1 MAPFFSNWIVL
12 LLTSLLLQNF
22 SVHALPNPES
32 SSFGRSSSGA
42 AAAVPRVLFPR
53 GRNAIE
59 GLLAST
65 DLVKRDS
72 DDESPA
78 RKGDAGE
85 HSTTQHKTDKEQ
97 HHVDGKVPA
106 ADKEH
111 HVGENQQKTDK
122 EHHVDGKVSA
132 SDKEHHVGEKVPAA
146 DQQKTD
152 KKHHVDEKV
161 AASDQQEAVAG
172 GGHPQTH
179 ITAAEA
185 ARGGKVIKSGTD
197 SAGPAKPAGKVLGKG
212 KGGQKSGAKGTGKSK
227 AGQESDDGKQT
238 GVSLVGL

>member
-12 LLTSLLLQNF
+12 LLTGLLLQNF

-32 SSFGRSSSGA
+32 SSFGKSSSGA

-59 GLLAST
+59 GLLTST
-65 DLVKRDS
+65 ELVKRDS
-72 DDESPA
+72 EDESPA
-78 RKGDAGE
+78 SKGDAGK
-85 HSTTQHKTDKEQ
+85 HSTTH
-97 HHVDGKVPA
+97 
-106 ADKEH
+106 
-111 HVGENQQKTDK
+111 KTDK
-122 EHHVDGKVSA
+122 EHHVDGKVPA
-132 SDKEHHVGEKVPAA
+132 SDKEHHVGGKVPAADKEHHVGEKVPAA

-152 KKHHVDEKV
+152 KEHHVGGNV
-161 AASDQQEAVAG
+161 AAADQQEAVAG

-227 AGQESDDGKQT
+227 AEQESDDGKQT

>member
-22 SVHALPNPES
+22 SVHALPNPELS
-32 SSFGRSSSGA
+32 SSFGQSSSR
-42 AAAVPRVLFPR
+42 AAAVPRVLLFPR

-59 GLLAST
+59 GLAST
-65 DLVKRDS
+65 ELVKRDS

-78 RKGDAGE
+78 SKADAGK
-85 HSTTQHKTDKEQ
+85 HSTTQHKTDKE
-97 HHVDGKVPA
+97 HHVGGKVPA
-106 ADKEH
+106 ADKEHHVGEKVSASDKEH

-122 EHHVDGKVSA
+122 EHHVG
-132 SDKEHHVGEKVPAA
+132 GKVPAA
-146 DQQKTD
+146 DQQKT
-152 KKHHVDEKV
+152 
-161 AASDQQEAVAG
+161 VAG
-172 GGHPQTH
+172 GHQPQTH

-197 SAGPAKPAGKVLGKG
+197 SAGPAKPAGKVSGKG

-227 AGQESDDGKQT
+227 AEQESDDGKQT

>member
-1 MAPFFSNWIVL
+1 M
-12 LLTSLLLQNF
+12 
-22 SVHALPNPES
+22 
-32 SSFGRSSSGA
+32 
-42 AAAVPRVLFPR
+42 PRVLFPR

-78 RKGDAGE
+78 SKGDAGK
-85 HSTTQHKTDKEQ
+85 HSTTHKTDKE
-97 HHVDGKVPA
+97 HHVGEKVSA

-111 HVGENQQKTDK
+111 HVGGKVPAADQQKT
-122 EHHVDGKVSA
+122 
-132 SDKEHHVGEKVPAA
+132 DKEHHVGEKVPAA
-146 DQQKTD
+146 
-152 KKHHVDEKV
+152 
-161 AASDQQEAVAG
+161 DQQEAVAG

-185 ARGGKVIKSGTD
+185 ARGGKVIKSGSD
-197 SAGPAKPAGKVLGKG
+197 SLPPAKPAGKVLGKG
-212 KGGQKSGAKGTGKSK
+212 KGGQKPGAKGTGKSK
-227 AGQESDDGKQT
+227 AEQESDDGKQT

>member
-32 SSFGRSSSGA
+32 SSSFGYSSSGA
-42 AAAVPRVLFPR
+42 AAVPRVLLFPR

-59 GLLAST
+59 GLLTST
-65 DLVKRDS
+65 ELVKRDS

-78 RKGDAGE
+78 SKGDAGK
-85 HSTTQHKTDKEQ
+85 HSTTHKTDKEQ
-97 HHVDGKVPA
+97 HVDGKVSA

-111 HVGENQQKTDK
+111 HAG
-122 EHHVDGKVSA
+122 G
-132 SDKEHHVGEKVPAA
+132 KVPAA

-152 KKHHVDEKV
+152 KEHHVGEKV

-172 GGHPQTH
+172 VGHPQTH

-197 SAGPAKPAGKVLGKG
+197 SAGPAKPAGKVSGKS

>member
-32 SSFGRSSSGA
+32 SSSFGQSSSR

-65 DLVKRDS
+65 ELVKRDS
-72 DDESPA
+72 DDDPPA
-78 RKGDAGE
+78 SKGDAGK
-85 HSTTQHKTDKEQ
+85 HSTTQHKTDKE
-97 HHVDGKVPA
+97 HHVGGKVPA

-111 HVGENQQKTDK
+111 HVGEKVSASDQQKTDK
-122 EHHVDGKVSA
+122 EHHVGGKVPA
-132 SDKEHHVGEKVPAA
+132 ADQQKTDKEHHVGEKVPAA
-146 DQQKTD
+146 
-152 KKHHVDEKV
+152 H
-161 AASDQQEAVAG
+161 QQEAVAG

-227 AGQESDDGKQT
+227 AEQESDDGKQT

>member
-1 MAPFFSNWIVL
+1 M
-12 LLTSLLLQNF
+12 
-22 SVHALPNPES
+22 
-32 SSFGRSSSGA
+32 
-42 AAAVPRVLFPR
+42 PRVLFPR

-59 GLLAST
+59 GLAST
-65 DLVKRDS
+65 DFVKRDS
-72 DDESPA
+72 EDESPA
-78 RKGDAGE
+78 SKGDAGKQ
-85 HSTTQHKTDKEQ
+85 STTHKTDKER
-97 HHVDGKVPA
+97 HVGGKVPA

-111 HVGENQQKTDK
+111 HVGGNQQKTDK
-122 EHHVDGKVSA
+122 EHHVG
-132 SDKEHHVGEKVPAA
+132 GKVPAA

-152 KKHHVDEKV
+152 KEHHVGEKV
-161 AASDQQEAVAG
+161 AASDQQNAVAG

-197 SAGPAKPAGKVLGKG
+197 SLPPAKPAGKVLGKG

>member
-1 MAPFFSNWIVL
+1 M
-12 LLTSLLLQNF
+12 
-22 SVHALPNPES
+22 
-32 SSFGRSSSGA
+32 
-42 AAAVPRVLFPR
+42 PRVLLFPR

-59 GLLAST
+59 GLLTST
-65 DLVKRDS
+65 ELVKRDS
-72 DDESPA
+72 EDDPPA
-78 RKGDAGE
+78 SKGDAGK

-97 HHVDGKVPA
+97 HVGGKVSA
-106 ADKEH
+106 ADKEHHVGGKVSASDKEH
-111 HVGENQQKTDK
+111 HVGENQQKT
-122 EHHVDGKVSA
+122 
-132 SDKEHHVGEKVPAA
+132 DKEHHVGEKVPAA

-152 KKHHVDEKV
+152 KEHHVGEKV
-161 AASDQQEAVAG
+161 AASDQQNAVAG
-172 GGHPQTH
+172 GHQPQTH

-197 SAGPAKPAGKVLGKG
+197 SAGPAKPAGKVIGKG

>member
-1 MAPFFSNWIVL
+1 M
-12 LLTSLLLQNF
+12 
-22 SVHALPNPES
+22 
-32 SSFGRSSSGA
+32 
-42 AAAVPRVLFPR
+42 PRVLLFPR

-65 DLVKRDS
+65 ELVKRDS

-78 RKGDAGE
+78 TKGDAGK
-85 HSTTQHKTDKEQ
+85 HSTTQHKTDKE
-97 HHVDGKVPA
+97 HHVGGKVA
-106 ADKEH
+106 ASDKEH
-111 HVGENQQKTDK
+111 HVGENQQKT
-122 EHHVDGKVSA
+122 
-132 SDKEHHVGEKVPAA
+132 DKEHHVGEKVPAA

-152 KKHHVDEKV
+152 KEHQVGEKV

>member
-12 LLTSLLLQNF
+12 LLTSLLVQNF

-32 SSFGRSSSGA
+32 SSSFGQSSSGA
-42 AAAVPRVLFPR
+42 AAVPRVLLFPR

-59 GLLAST
+59 GLLTST

-72 DDESPA
+72 EDESPA
-78 RKGDAGE
+78 SKGDAGK
-85 HSTTQHKTDKEQ
+85 HSTTHKTDKE
-97 HHVDGKVPA
+97 
-106 ADKEH
+106 EH
-111 HVGENQQKTDK
+111 HVGGKDSAADQQKTDK
-122 EHHVDGKVSA
+122 EHHVGGKAPA
-132 SDKEHHVGEKVPAA
+132 SDKEHHVGGKATA
-146 DQQKTD
+146 SDQQKTD
-152 KKHHVDEKV
+152 KEHQVGEKV
-161 AASDQQEAVAG
+161 AASDQQNAVAG
-172 GGHPQTH
+172 GHQPQTH

-212 KGGQKSGAKGTGKSK
+212 KGGQKSGGKGTGKSK
-227 AGQESDDGKQT
+227 AEQESDDGKQT

>member
-1 MAPFFSNWIVL
+1 MAPFFSNWIAL

-32 SSFGRSSSGA
+32 SSSFGHSSSR

-59 GLLAST
+59 GLLTST
-65 DLVKRDS
+65 ELVKRDS

-78 RKGDAGE
+78 SKGDAGK
-85 HSTTQHKTDKEQ
+85 HSTTHKTDKE
-97 HHVDGKVPA
+97 HHVGEKVSA

-111 HVGENQQKTDK
+111 HVGGKVPAADQQKT
-122 EHHVDGKVSA
+122 
-132 SDKEHHVGEKVPAA
+132 DKEHHVGEKVPAA
-146 DQQKTD
+146 
-152 KKHHVDEKV
+152 
-161 AASDQQEAVAG
+161 DQQEAVAG

-185 ARGGKVIKSGTD
+185 ARGGKVIKSGSD
-197 SAGPAKPAGKVLGKG
+197 SLPPAKPAGKVLGKG

-227 AGQESDDGKQT
+227 AEQESDDGKQT

>member
-1 MAPFFSNWIVL
+1 M
-12 LLTSLLLQNF
+12 
-22 SVHALPNPES
+22 
-32 SSFGRSSSGA
+32 
-42 AAAVPRVLFPR
+42 PRVLFPR

-59 GLLAST
+59 GLLTST
-65 DLVKRDS
+65 ELVKRDS
-72 DDESPA
+72 EDESPA
-78 RKGDAGE
+78 SKGDAGK
-85 HSTTQHKTDKEQ
+85 HSSTTHKT
-97 HHVDGKVPA
+97 
-106 ADKEH
+106 DKEH
-111 HVGENQQKTDK
+111 HVGEKVSASDK
-122 EHHVDGKVSA
+122 EHHVDGKVPASDKEHHAGEKVSA
-132 SDKEHHVGEKVPAA
+132 ADQQKTDKEHHVGEKVPAA
-146 DQQKTD
+146 N
-152 KKHHVDEKV
+152 
-161 AASDQQEAVAG
+161 QQEAVAG

>member
-1 MAPFFSNWIVL
+1 MAPFLSNWIVL

-32 SSFGRSSSGA
+32 SSFGHSSSGA

-65 DLVKRDS
+65 ELVKRDS
-72 DDESPA
+72 EDESPA
-78 RKGDAGE
+78 SKGDAGK
-85 HSTTQHKTDKEQ
+85 HSTTQHKTDKE
-97 HHVDGKVPA
+97 HHVGGKVPA
-106 ADKEH
+106 SD
-111 HVGENQQKTDK
+111 QQKTDK
-122 EHHVDGKVSA
+122 EHHVG
-132 SDKEHHVGEKVPAA
+132 
-146 DQQKTD
+146 
-152 KKHHVDEKV
+152 EKV
-161 AASDQQEAVAG
+161 AASDQQNAVAG

-197 SAGPAKPAGKVLGKG
+197 SAGPARPAGKVLGKG

-227 AGQESDDGKQT
+227 TEQESDDGKQT